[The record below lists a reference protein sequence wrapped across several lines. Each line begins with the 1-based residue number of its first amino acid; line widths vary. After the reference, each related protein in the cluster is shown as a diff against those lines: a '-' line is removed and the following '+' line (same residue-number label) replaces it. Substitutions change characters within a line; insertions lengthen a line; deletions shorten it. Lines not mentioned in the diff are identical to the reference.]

1 MAHSQTSG
9 NKHIAGYV
17 PTKRSISSLL
27 NLTDE
32 GIQQNQIWL
41 EYLIKEED
49 DTDDSLDS
57 IAIQDANRRG
67 GYAKTYPWYG
77 TMSGV
82 SVGNKD
88 RYITRQIN
96 NLAAGMEDTDAVNVA
111 QLKDLAEAPVYF
123 YSGEAKSDNQVL
135 VENKNPFVLS
145 SLRIAFAN
153 GLKAEATKDAQNNDV
168 LMVSLDKTSLK
179 NDPDFKGDKGE
190 QGAEGKQGPQGIQGK
205 QGEQG
210 PQGVQG
216 EQGPQGIQGKQGE
229 QGSQGIQG
237 KQGEQ
242 GPQGIQGKQGEQ
254 GPQEIQGKQG
264 PQEIQGKQGEQGPQG
279 IQGERGPQGNRG
291 EQGSSGRGSSLTP
304 NDTIVV
310 KEVKT
315 DKTTMNNNGITIQ
328 GDTNISITNKGLNNG
343 GNRIINVADGVA
355 PTDVVNKR
363 QLDQLEHRM
372 VSQVERRVRQ
382 ERRCTN
388 AGIASAIAQGTILQV
403 TMPGAKGFGASSGYY
418 GGQSAVSI
426 GGSAMTDNGKWI
438 LKSNISANTRGE
450 VGAGVG
456 VLYQWR

>member
-1 MAHSQTSG
+1 
-9 NKHIAGYV
+9 
-17 PTKRSISSLL
+17 
-27 NLTDE
+27 
-32 GIQQNQIWL
+32 
-41 EYLIKEED
+41 
-49 DTDDSLDS
+49 
-57 IAIQDANRRG
+57 
-67 GYAKTYPWYG
+67 
-77 TMSGV
+77 MSGV

-96 NLAAGMEDTDAVNVA
+96 NLASGTEDTDAVNVA

-153 GLKAEATKDAQNNDV
+153 GLKAEATKDAQNNYV

-190 QGAEGKQGPQGIQGK
+190 QG
-205 QGEQG
+205 
-210 PQGVQG
+210 
-216 EQGPQGIQGKQGE
+216 
-229 QGSQGIQG
+229 
-237 KQGEQ
+237 
-242 GPQGIQGKQGEQ
+242 
-254 GPQEIQGKQG
+254 
-264 PQEIQGKQGEQGPQG
+264 
-279 IQGERGPQGNRG
+279 
-291 EQGSSGRGSSLTP
+291 SSGKGSSLTP

-382 ERRCTN
+382 ERRRTN
-388 AGIASAIAQGTILQV
+388 AGIASAIAQGTIPQV